1 MKIVRRPDGSTFLG
15 VVLTVLG
22 ASGFASKGVFAKLL
36 YADGWSTDAVLT
48 VRSFLA
54 LPLVAAWALGMVGM
68 KRLTDVSARVLLA
81 AAVSGSLCYYFGA
94 MLDFQALQW
103 IHASVERVL
112 LFSYPS
118 IIVVMYSLIY
128 RQAPE
133 RHVVIALILTYSGI
147 LMVVTGLDLGVLHS
161 NLAGAGLV
169 LAAAL
174 TSALYYLASDRWTP
188 GVGSVTF
195 TFYALAAA
203 TLCMAVHTAMLPAGH
218 VTVWNPRGML
228 LMGGLAIFATAMPM
242 LAMGEG
248 VRRLGA
254 PRASI
259 VSTVGP
265 PITILLGDWL
275 LAERLTT
282 PQWIGVALIV
292 AGILN
297 LELGKP
303 KASGAAV
310 GATDPPAP

>member
-1 MKIVRRPDGSTFLG
+1 MA
-15 VVLTVLG
+15 LTIIG

-54 LPLVAAWALGMVGM
+54 LPLVAAWALWMVGA
-68 KRLTDVSARVLLA
+68 KRLIDVRPQVVIGAMIA
-81 AAVSGSLCYYFGA
+81 GALCYYFGA
-94 MLDFQALQW
+94 LLDFQALQL

-118 IIVVMYSLIY
+118 IIVVLYSFIY
-128 RQAPE
+128 RQRPE
-133 RHVVIALILTYSGI
+133 THVLVALALTYSGI
-147 LMVVTGLDLGVLHS
+147 LMVVTGLDLTVLKS
-161 NLAGAGLV
+161 NLAGASLV
-169 LAAAL
+169 LATAV

-188 GVGSVTF
+188 GAGSITF
-195 TFYALAAA
+195 TLYALASA
-203 TLCMAVHTAMLPAGH
+203 TLCMIVHAALLPASH
-218 VTVWNPRGML
+218 TIVWNSQGVA
-228 LMGGLAIFATAMPM
+228 LMAGLATFGTAIPM

-265 PITILLGDWL
+265 PITIVLGNWL
-275 LAERLTT
+275 LAEHLTP

-303 KASGAAV
+303 KQSHGSAIVRSALDGSPH
-310 GATDPPAP
+310 DQDR